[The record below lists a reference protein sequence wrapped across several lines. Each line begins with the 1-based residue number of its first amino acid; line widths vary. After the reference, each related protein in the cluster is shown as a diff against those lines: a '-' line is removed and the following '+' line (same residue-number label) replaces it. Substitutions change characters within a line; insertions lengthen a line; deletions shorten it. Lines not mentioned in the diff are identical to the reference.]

1 MANVKVSSE
10 NLVSIKDLSVE
21 KSTSIHVCSFHSCEG
36 LFARVSETVL
46 LRLCTSDV
54 QLSNLN
60 EIL

>member
-1 MANVKVSSE
+1 MANVKDSSE
-10 NLVSIKDLSVE
+10 NVVSIKDLSVE
-21 KSTSIHVCSFHSCEG
+21 KSTSIHVHSFHSCER
-36 LFARVSETVL
+36 LFACVSEAAL